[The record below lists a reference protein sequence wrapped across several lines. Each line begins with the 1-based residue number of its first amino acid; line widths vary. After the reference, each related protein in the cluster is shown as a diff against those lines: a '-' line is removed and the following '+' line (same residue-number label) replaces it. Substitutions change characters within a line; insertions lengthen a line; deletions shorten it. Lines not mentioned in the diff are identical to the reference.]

1 MFDTDITDEV
11 LFEMQAQAFEMML
24 CAEELQ
30 AELDQWTDD

>member
-1 MFDTDITDEV
+1 MFEADITDEV